1 MPSINKNH
9 VDASLMF
16 RDVDTVA
23 ASAATGDTSTLSR
36 VTIDENTKVFVIVSQ
51 ASSAGTPDLK
61 LEYKQSTDNATWV
74 TTDTWTGVIAAT
86 KSYSFNPSVRYDNDA
101 GNHYVYH
108 KITYTCTAGSFAFR
122 CGLTN

>member
-36 VTIDENTKVFVIVSQ
+36 VTIDEVTKVFVNVTQ
-51 ASSAGTPDLK
+51 ASSASSPSLQ
-61 LEYKQSTDNATWV
+61 LEYKQSTDNSDWK
-74 TTDTWTGVIAAT
+74 TTDTWTIDAT
-86 KSYSFNPSVRYDNDA
+86 GMYSFDPSVRYDNDP
-101 GNHYVYH
+101 GNHYLYH
-108 KITYTCTAGSFAFR
+108 KLTYTCTAGSFAFR
-122 CGLTN
+122 SGLTL